1 MKKKKHVA
9 WILKIKMTQACRPQ
23 SCRLTR
29 TRIFSFLNK
38 FWLKT
43 NFFLKSF
50 FYIFLCSSSL
60 VVLLYFGRWS
70 LIKRMS
76 IQIQIQFRSDNDIIW
91 TYIFVRVIPLKRMLN
106 LKKNRMFTLVLI
118 LFSYW
123 MLILQFVWV

>member
-43 NFFLKSF
+43 NFFPQKF
-50 FYIFLCSSSL
+50 FLHLSL
-60 VVLLYFGRWS
+60 LFVVGLLYFGRWS

-76 IQIQIQFRSDNDIIW
+76 IRIQFRSDNDIVW

-123 MLILQFVWV
+123 MLMLQFVWV